1 MVLDFDGATQTF
13 TKAKGD
19 GSAQGK
25 YIADGKKARA
35 RKSAPECDQITMLP
49 DDTPVPF

>member
-19 GSAQGK
+19 GSTLGK
-25 YIADGKKARA
+25 YIADGKKAR
-35 RKSAPECDQITMLP
+35 RSKEPEVYQQMEMLP
-49 DDTPVPF
+49 DNTPVPF